1 MQPGSGS
8 PPSMSSL
15 LRRKLLWILSLWLVA
30 FGVVLIDG
38 WLMLRDP
45 SRVSFLGFPVDD
57 VHALVRT
64 ASIAVAI
71 SLASIGGILTFWKQT
86 KSAASRD

>member
-1 MQPGSGS
+1 
-8 PPSMSSL
+8 MSSL

-30 FGVVLIDG
+30 FGVALIDG

-45 SRVSFLGFPVDD
+45 SRGSFLGFPVDD

-64 ASIAVAI
+64 AGIAVAI
-71 SLASIGGILTFWKQT
+71 SLAGIGGILTFWKPP
-86 KSAASRD
+86 KP